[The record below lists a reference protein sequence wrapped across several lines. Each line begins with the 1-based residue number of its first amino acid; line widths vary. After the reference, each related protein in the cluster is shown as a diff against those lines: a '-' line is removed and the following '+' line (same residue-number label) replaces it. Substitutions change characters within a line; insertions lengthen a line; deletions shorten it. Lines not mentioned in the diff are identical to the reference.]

1 MNKLRKSVAFAMVLL
16 LGMQSVIVPGY
27 ALEGGQAVVEDQST
41 ATIYE
46 EVEQSQVLY
55 SAF

>member
-27 ALEGGQAVVEDQST
+27 ALEGGAS
-41 ATIYE
+41 
-46 EVEQSQVLY
+46 SR
-55 SAF
+55 